1 MGQFMTTLAEKRER
15 YCRDLEQ
22 SLRNVVDRLSQI
34 PEVEKIILFGS
45 YEGGRRD
52 LLTDLDIAVV
62 MDSDQPFLERCAQLL
77 QLVDATVDL
86 DLLVYTP
93 DEWRQNAG
101 KAFFKKIVSTGKML
115 YEKPN

>member
-1 MGQFMTTLAEKRER
+1 MTTLAEKRKR
-15 YCRDLEQ
+15 YRRDLEQ
-22 SLRNVVDRLSQI
+22 SVRNVVDRLSQI
-34 PEVEKIILFGS
+34 PEVEQIVLFGS
-45 YEGGRRD
+45 YANGRRD

-62 MDSDQPFLERCAQLL
+62 MDSDQPFLQRCVQLR
-77 QLVDATVDL
+77 QLVDVTVDL

-101 KAFFKKIVSTGKML
+101 KPFFKNIVSTGKML